1 MWKLGLLTWLMDSF
15 ANYWIITLVR
25 TQKLLL
31 QDSWQVCRGV
41 VPKMDFPIL
50 VLMHNDVRVKDWAG
64 LGLETLD

>member
-1 MWKLGLLTWLMDSF
+1 MWKLGLLTWLMVVGHNNF
-15 ANYWIITLVR
+15 YY
-25 TQKLLL
+25 